1 MSVED
6 ATGAQKK
13 TWHPVVRF
21 ASVEP
26 GTTPKIGLIQEDIPY
41 EPWMSVIRLFVHGKE
56 VAKYEAGPPA
66 PGAGG
71 GVVAAGA
78 VPGGASLALE
88 AAGPDRPNRRNLRL
102 ARGMQVREGVTY
114 TVQVRPEGS
123 EAWRTITV
131 GRDTPETEIDRN
143 QFPGSRHVDVRVLRT
158 TGFDENVVAEQKF
171 DLGN

>member
-1 MSVED
+1 
-6 ATGAQKK
+6 
-13 TWHPVVRF
+13 
-21 ASVEP
+21 
-26 GTTPKIGLIQEDIPY
+26 
-41 EPWMSVIRLFVHGKE
+41 
-56 VAKYEAGPPA
+56 
-66 PGAGG
+66 
-71 GVVAAGA
+71 
-78 VPGGASLALE
+78 
-88 AAGPDRPNRRNLRL
+88 
-102 ARGMQVREGVTY
+102 MQVREGVTY